1 VRRPRTLALL
11 SAAVT
16 AGLAVLVGL
25 VVIVGAAAPASAG
38 GPTSVLVVDYD
49 GARAG
54 AALTGSAAYADLEK
68 ALSPYDPPRGDR
80 TASASFMGTNLR
92 LTWLIHDVTPW
103 RVDAVTLDGDDV
115 WVETTMSVDGSTDLF
130 SAPSVRHRPTDAA
143 LLLRTLRSLGVI
155 GDAPPASTA
164 GSTPTPSAAPRT
176 PVPVAAAP
184 ATGAATATGLPWPA
198 TVGLAG
204 LALVLGVVT
213 GLMARPRM
221 RRRGSAPAPAAA
233 TEAVAAEA
241 AGAHRRPEPVGFSA
255 DPRGAGAPSPS
266 ARRPSPSGRT

>member
-1 VRRPRTLALL
+1 MRRPRTLALL
-11 SAAVT
+11 SVAVT
-16 AGLAVLVGL
+16 AGLAVLVA
-25 VVIVGAAAPASAG
+25 AAAPASAG

-80 TASASFMGTNLR
+80 TAPASFMGTSLR

-115 WVETTMSVDGSTDLF
+115 WVETTMSIDGSTDLF

-155 GDAPPASTA
+155 GDATPASAA
-164 GSTPTPSAAPRT
+164 GSTPTPGAAPGT
-176 PVPVAAAP
+176 HVPVAAAP
-184 ATGAATATGLPWPA
+184 PTGAATATGLPWPA

-213 GLMARPRM
+213 GFVARPRV
-221 RRRGSAPAPAAA
+221 RRRFSAPAPAAPA
-233 TEAVAAEA
+233 AAAEA
-241 AGAHRRPEPVGFSA
+241 AEAEAAGVPRRPEAVGFSA
-255 DPRGAGAPSPS
+255 DPRGADAPSPS
-266 ARRPSPSGRT
+266 ARRPSRSSRT